1 MKITEMISEGVKI
14 KVANM
19 SYPFQNSH
27 NHDYVLSWVGGGRAG
42 RKEKKKKQ
50 NRVTGSKQSILPL
63 STI

>member
-27 NHDYVLSWVGGGRAG
+27 NHDYVLSWVGEGGQEG
-42 RKEKKKKQ
+42 KKKTKQ

-63 STI
+63 SNI